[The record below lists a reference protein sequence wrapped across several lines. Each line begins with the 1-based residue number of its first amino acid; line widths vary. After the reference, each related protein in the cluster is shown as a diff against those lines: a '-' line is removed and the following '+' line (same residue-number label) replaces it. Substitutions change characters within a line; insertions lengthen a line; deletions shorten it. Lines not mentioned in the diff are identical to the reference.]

1 MAAAAAEG
9 LVLVT
14 AYNNRAGFKGVTE
27 RSGTYQ
33 AQIKESGMMRHLG
46 SFATPEEAPERRT
59 RRRAVADNK
68 RPYLDSALLDLEPR
82 DAPAQDAAGSAALA
96 SRPE

>member
-1 MAAAAAEG
+1 
-9 LVLVT
+9 
-14 AYNNRAGFKGVTE
+14 
-27 RSGTYQ
+27 
-33 AQIKESGMMRHLG
+33 MRHLG